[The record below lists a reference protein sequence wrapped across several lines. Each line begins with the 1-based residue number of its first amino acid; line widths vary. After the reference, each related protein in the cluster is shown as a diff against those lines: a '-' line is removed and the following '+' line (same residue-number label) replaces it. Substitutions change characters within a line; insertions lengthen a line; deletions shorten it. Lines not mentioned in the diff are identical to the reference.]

1 MFFITKS
8 TFFVGFKGIR
18 ESKKL
23 LKQAVII
30 NSFIILKSFSLTFRR
45 YHYKL

>member
-1 MFFITKS
+1 MFFVTKS
-8 TFFVGFKGIR
+8 TFFVGFKENR

-30 NSFIILKSFSLTFRR
+30 NSFIILKSFFLDFSPLSL
-45 YHYKL
+45 